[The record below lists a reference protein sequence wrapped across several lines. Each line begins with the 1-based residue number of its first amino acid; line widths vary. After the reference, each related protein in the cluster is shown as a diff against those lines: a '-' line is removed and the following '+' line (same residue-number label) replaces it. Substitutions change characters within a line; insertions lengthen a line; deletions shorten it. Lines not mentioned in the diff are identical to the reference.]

1 MDLGIADRRAIVCG
15 ASKGLGRAVAMS
27 LAADGVE
34 VLIAARNAEQLEAT
48 AKEIGAATGHAPKW
62 IAADV
67 TTEAGRAA
75 LLDACPQP
83 DILINNAGGPPP
95 GDFRKLTRDDW
106 IKALDANMLSAIDLI
121 QKTLDGM
128 VARRFGR
135 IVCITSHMVKSPAS
149 ILSLSNGA
157 RAGLTGFV
165 GGIARDVAQYNVTLN
180 NVLPGQFDTDRLRG
194 GQIAAAAARAVDLE
208 VVRADAARQIPARR
222 FGDAAEFGATC
233 AFLCSAHAG
242 FITGQNVLIDGGQ
255 FPGLL

>member
-1 MDLGIADRRAIVCG
+1 MDLGIAGRKAIVCG

-34 VLIAARNAEQLEAT
+34 VLIAARNAEQLEKT
-48 AKEIGAATGHAPKW
+48 AKEIGEQTGNSPKC
-62 IAADV
+62 IPADV

-95 GDFRKLTRDDW
+95 GDFRTLTRDDW

-128 VARRFGR
+128 VERRFGR
-135 IVCITSHMVKSPAS
+135 VICITSSMVKSPAS

-157 RAGLTGFV
+157 RAGLTAASSPACSSSAV
-165 GGIARDVAQYNVTLN
+165 PSVSVWPPYLSDVNIAE
-180 NVLPGQFDTDRLRG
+180 GRG
-194 GQIAAAAARAVDLE
+194 WAIRE
-208 VVRADAARQIPARR
+208 
-222 FGDAAEFGATC
+222 
-233 AFLCSAHAG
+233 LCW
-242 FITGQNVLIDGGQ
+242 
-255 FPGLL
+255 